1 MTQPKK
7 IVLHFEHVAHTYA
20 QDNQLAWP
28 SQYGVQRLD
37 ALLSEIAADA
47 GDRLVSV
54 RCGDSARPG
63 LLTLVDS
70 KVTIHRLGET
80 NELETLSFGRLTEG
94 RLIETRAIP
103 QQSGTDV
110 GRADMVYTHP
120 ALEPIGGYFTIDLRY
135 TGAEGAEHIRD
146 LLAPLI
152 GSPV

>member
-1 MTQPKK
+1 MPATG
-7 IVLHFEHVAHTYA
+7 F
-20 QDNQLAWP
+20 
-28 SQYGVQRLD
+28 
-37 ALLSEIAADA
+37 
-47 GDRLVSV
+47 VSV
-54 RCGDSARPG
+54 RCGDNARPG

-80 NELETLSFGRLTEG
+80 DEFETLSFGRLTEG

-103 QQSGTDV
+103 PRAGIDI
-110 GRADMVYTHP
+110 GRADVVYTHP

-135 TGAEGAEHIRD
+135 AGTEGVEHIRD